1 MTPVRKVFR
10 AVLFLCLAIP
20 VLAVAQSSEGG
31 GRAWLIPIHGDIE
44 PSTAAFVRREARR
57 ALAQG
62 VDYLIFEID
71 TFGGRV
77 DATLQITSFITSVR
91 NARTIAW
98 ITPSETSIGV
108 SWSAGA
114 LIAFACEYIFMAPG
128 TSIGAAAPVLAG
140 PEGAT
145 AAGEKTVAA
154 VRSQMAAL
162 AEMNGHP
169 VGLGLAM
176 VDFDVELWEVVV
188 NGETRAVTSDEL
200 LRMERDVV
208 GGMPVIERV
217 GLISE
222 RGKLLSLT
230 AGEAYHYGL
239 IAELIDSRENLLL
252 AIGAAGELT
261 ESFPSAADS
270 IVSFL
275 TSGPVQGV
283 LILIGLVLIFLEL
296 QSPGFGIP
304 GIAGVMS
311 FLLVFG
317 SSALLGR
324 VDSLEIILFLIGL
337 GLLAIEIFVL
347 PGFGVVGISGVVLI
361 GLSLVLSMQDF
372 VIPRFDWEW
381 QVLGRNALIVFIS
394 FVASIF
400 GIVIIALAGPKIRM
414 FDRIMLKAAITGT
427 AGGPDPDSPAMK
439 AYEASRPAGTTY
451 FAHSGMAS
459 EDEEVFLAL
468 VGKIG
473 ITDSVLRPAGRA
485 LIDDRIYTVEADGE
499 FIEEGKSVVV
509 TRVRGNRIIVRRSQ
523 GV

>member
-1 MTPVRKVFR
+1 MSPVRKIYRF
-10 AVLFLCLAIP
+10 ALLLCIVIP
-20 VLAVAQSSEGG
+20 TLAVAQSADGG
-31 GRAWLIPIHGDIE
+31 KAWIIPIHGDIE

-57 ALAQG
+57 ALSQG
-62 VDYLIFEID
+62 ADYLIFEID

-77 DATLQITSFITSVR
+77 DSALQITSFIMSIR
-91 NARTIAW
+91 DARTIAW
-98 ITPSETSIGV
+98 ISPSETSLGV

-114 LIAFACEYIFMAPG
+114 LIAFACDYIYMAPG
-128 TSIGAAAPVLAG
+128 TSIGAAAPVMVGA
-140 PEGAT
+140 EGAT

-162 AEMNGHP
+162 AERNGHP

-176 VDFDVELWEVVV
+176 VDFDIELWEVTVD
-188 NGETRAVTSDEL
+188 GETRAVTSDEL
-200 LRMERDVV
+200 LRMERAVS
-208 GGMPVIERV
+208 GGSPVIERV
-217 GLISE
+217 GMISE

-230 AGEAYHYGL
+230 AGEAQHFGL
-239 IAELIDSRENLLL
+239 IEDLIDTRGELLI
-252 AIGAAGELT
+252 AIGASGEFT

-270 IVSFL
+270 VVSFL

-304 GIAGVMS
+304 GIAGVMA
-311 FLLVFG
+311 FMIVFG

-337 GLLAIEIFVL
+337 GLLAVEIFVL
-347 PGFGVVGISGVVLI
+347 PGFGVVGITGIVFI

-372 VIPRFDWEW
+372 VVPRFDWEW
-381 QVLGRNALIVFIS
+381 EVLGRNVTVVFAS
-394 FVASIF
+394 FLASVV
-400 GIVIIALAGPKIRM
+400 GIVVIALAGPKLRM

-439 AYEASRPAGTTY
+439 AYEASKPVGTY
-451 FAHSGMAS
+451 FPHAGMAS

-468 VGKIG
+468 VGKVG
-473 ITDSVLRPAGRA
+473 TTDSVLRPSGRA
-485 LIDDRIYTVEADGE
+485 AIEGRVYAVEADGE
-499 FIEEGKSVVV
+499 FIEEGTNVIV
-509 TRVRGNRIIVRRSQ
+509 TRVRGNRIIVRKA
-523 GV
+523 